1 VTVYHL
7 AQINIAKPV
16 ADLESPVMT
25 GFVSRLDEINALA
38 ERTKGFVWR
47 LKSEAGDASSIR
59 VFDDPQVL
67 INMSVW
73 ETLDDLKRFV
83 YRTAHL
89 ELLRNRE
96 AWFKRLSQQ
105 HQAAWWIPAGEF
117 PSPER
122 DAIACFTCASTAQPQ
137 LRSRSRSRFRR
148 RRNETIVRAQQPRP
162 RWRKRSFV
170 VQRK

>member
-1 VTVYHL
+1 MHRL
-7 AQINIAKPV
+7 R
-16 ADLESPVMT
+16 ADNAATARPRSKETLIRAFCRAFQTTPRAFVNNV
-25 GFVSRLDEINALA
+25 VSRLDEINALA

-117 PSPER
+117 PSPEQGR
-122 DAIACFTCASTAQPQ
+122 DRLLHLRKHGPTAIAFTLAKPFPPPQ
-137 LRSRSRSRFRR
+137 
-148 RRNETIVRAQQPRP
+148 E
-162 RWRKRSFV
+162 
-170 VQRK
+170 

>member
-1 VTVYHL
+1 MTVYHL

-25 GFVSRLDEINALA
+25 SFVSRLDEINALA

-96 AWFKRLSQQ
+96 AWFKRLSEQ

-117 PSPER
+117 PSPEQGR
-122 DAIACFTCASTAQPQ
+122 DRLLHLRKHGPTAIAFTLAKPFPPPQ
-137 LRSRSRSRFRR
+137 
-148 RRNETIVRAQQPRP
+148 E
-162 RWRKRSFV
+162 
-170 VQRK
+170 